1 MSDAPPHRP
10 RAIKL
15 PTADR
20 VILAGLVLVGLVLLG
35 SLIYP
40 FASALLFAAVL
51 AGAFYPMCERL
62 TARLGNRPA
71 VAAGLLTFLVG
82 ALIATPALW
91 LGIKVGDEV
100 LTGAGSVARALKNGG
115 GVPELVKLLPPS
127 IQARTRRAIN
137 SLPGGNEQIENL
149 ADNRGGDAA
158 AAVTSGVIKA
168 ASVAIDFTLMLVA
181 MFFLL
186 VDGKRLV
193 QWIATVAPL
202 PAQQILDIGSDFRNV
217 SAAILMSSLGTAGV
231 QTAAALAGY
240 LAAGVPQPV
249 FFSFVTFVVAFIPA
263 VGAASVVLFAAS
275 LLFFTGHSAPALY
288 LALWGI
294 AVVSTIDNLVKP
306 WLLKGRMEIHG
317 GLIFFALLGGIA
329 TFGPVGLLA
338 GPLILSFFLAV
349 VRLVRQEPRPETA

>member
-1 MSDAPPHRP
+1 
-10 RAIKL
+10 
-15 PTADR
+15 
-20 VILAGLVLVGLVLLG
+20 
-35 SLIYP
+35 
-40 FASALLFAAVL
+40 
-51 AGAFYPMCERL
+51 MCERL
-62 TARLGNRPA
+62 TARLGNRPT

-82 ALIATPALW
+82 ALIATPTLW

-100 LTGAGSVARALKNGG
+100 LTGASSVARALKDGG
-115 GVPELVKLLPPS
+115 GVPELVKLLPPQV
-127 IQARTRRAIN
+127 QARTRRAIN

-149 ADNRGGDAA
+149 ADNRSGDAA
-158 AAVTSGVIKA
+158 AAVTTGVIKA

-181 MFFLL
+181 LFFLL
-186 VDGKRLV
+186 QDGKKLV

-217 SAAILMSSLGTAGV
+217 SAAILLSSLGTAGV
-231 QTAAALAGY
+231 QT
-240 LAAGVPQPV
+240 VPQPV

-263 VGAASVVLFAAS
+263 VGAASVVLCAAG

-329 TFGPVGLLA
+329 TFGPVGLVA

-349 VRLVRQEPRPETA
+349 VRLVRQEPRPGTV